1 MTRRGCPREVEQLYD
16 ELSSLHSSLAQQHLD
31 YINDAILDGEQQT
44 FQSSFMEEPN
54 EEFEA
59 VGVEVCEYLL
69 HREEKSLSHSS
80 KRSSQSRRSSNST
93 RSSIAQ
99 QLDESEWL
107 ERKESIRLNLA
118 IEDREQELV
127 NRRCSSCSRS
137 RTGQNDRGLRRRE
150 VSSRTREEGTRE

>member
-1 MTRRGCPREVEQLYD
+1 MDPLQNTGAGFDTEPSENEVQPGASLRPSLGDLKQFRINAKRSLSVKKNCLYSLMTRRGCPREVEQLYD

-69 HREEKSLSHSS
+69 HRAENSPLHSS
-80 KRSSQSRRSSNST
+80 KRSTQLRRS
-93 RSSIAQ
+93 
-99 QLDESEWL
+99 
-107 ERKESIRLNLA
+107 
-118 IEDREQELV
+118 
-127 NRRCSSCSRS
+127 
-137 RTGQNDRGLRRRE
+137 
-150 VSSRTREEGTRE
+150 